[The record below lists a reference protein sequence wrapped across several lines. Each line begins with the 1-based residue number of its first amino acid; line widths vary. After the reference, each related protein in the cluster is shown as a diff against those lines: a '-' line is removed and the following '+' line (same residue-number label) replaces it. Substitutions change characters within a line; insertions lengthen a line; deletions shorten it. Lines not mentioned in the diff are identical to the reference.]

1 MITKQISAIQA
12 GGFVGGLLIPLAG
25 FLLEYF
31 SHEPGC
37 SQAFTRSGAL
47 LVACSLLFSIKSFSR
62 DFDSLIDGAKQLQRG
77 EKPDNGISTNTLIVL
92 LAAIGTLV
100 WGFGDIPFPPTVHC
114 FA

>member
-1 MITKQISAIQA
+1 MTKRLSTIQA
-12 GGFVGGLLIPLAG
+12 GGLAAGILIPLTG

-47 LVACSLLFSIKSFSR
+47 LVACSLLFSIKSFNR
-62 DFDSLIDGAKQLQRG
+62 DFDSLIDEATKLQRSD
-77 EKPDNGISTNTLIVL
+77 KPDSGISTNTLFVL

-100 WGFGDIPFPPTVHC
+100 WGFGDIPFPPMAHC